1 MARARAQ
8 TGGSSKGGSRAS
20 GSKSTG
26 AKRTGTKRSSA
37 PAKAARRTLRIRS
50 DDRVQVIAGKDRG
63 KSGRVLR
70 VEPGKER
77 VYVEGLNMIKRHTR
91 PQQTQNAGRYGG
103 GGPTIGG
110 VIEREGPIHVSNVM
124 LLDPKG
130 GKPTRVGIERENG
143 KPFRVARRTGARI
156 D

>member
-1 MARARAQ
+1 VARARAQ
-8 TGGSSKGGSRAS
+8 TGGSSKGGSRTN
-20 GSKSTG
+20 GGKGTG
-26 AKRTGTKRSSA
+26 TKRTGTKRSSG
-37 PAKAARRTLRIRS
+37 PTKAVRRTMRIRS

-70 VEPGKER
+70 VEPSKER

-91 PQQTQNAGRYGG
+91 PQQVANTRQGA
-103 GGPTIGG
+103 TVGG

-130 GKPTRVGIERENG
+130 GKPTRVGVERENG
-143 KPFRVARRTGARI
+143 RPFRVARRTGARI

>member
-20 GSKSTG
+20 GKP
-26 AKRTGTKRSSA
+26 TGTKRTRAKRSGGA
-37 PAKAARRTLRIRS
+37 AKASRRTLRIRS
-50 DDRVQVIAGKDRG
+50 DDRVMVIAGKDRG

-77 VYVEGLNMIKRHTR
+77 VYVEGLNMIKRHIR
-91 PQQTQNAGRYGG
+91 PQQVADTRQGA
-103 GGPTIGG
+103 TVGG

-124 LLDPKG
+124 LMDPKG
-130 GKPTRVGIERENG
+130 GKPTRVGVERENG
-143 KPFRVARRTGARI
+143 RAYRVARRSGARI

>member
-8 TGGSSKGGSRAS
+8 TGGSSKGGSRTS
-20 GSKSTG
+20 GGKSTG
-26 AKRTGTKRSSA
+26 AKRTGTKRSST
-37 PAKAARRTLRIRS
+37 PAKASRRTLRIHS

-91 PQQTQNAGRYGG
+91 PQQVADTMRGQ
-103 GGPTIGG
+103 TVGG

-130 GKPTRVGIERENG
+130 GKPTRVGVERENG

>member
-8 TGGSSKGGSRAS
+8 TGGSSKSGSRAS
-20 GSKSTG
+20 GGKSTG
-26 AKRTGTKRSSA
+26 AKRTGTKRSNA
-37 PAKAARRTLRIRS
+37 PTKAIRRTLRIRS

-91 PQQTQNAGRYGG
+91 PQQVADTMRGQ
-103 GGPTIGG
+103 TVGG

-130 GKPTRVGIERENG
+130 GKPTRVGVERENG
-143 KPFRVARRTGARI
+143 RPFRVARRSGARI